1 MKEFTGPLN
10 SENEIIKIRRT
21 GTIEK
26 ESVFKVD
33 GSVIAGILY
42 YTVITGMVYALGC
55 AVSLLF

>member
-1 MKEFTGPLN
+1 MKEFTGPLK

-26 ESVFKVD
+26 ESVFKID
-33 GSVIAGILY
+33 GSFITGILY
-42 YTVITGMVYALGC
+42 YTVITGMGYALGC

>member
-1 MKEFTGPLN
+1 MKEFTGPLK

-33 GSVIAGILY
+33 GSVITGILY